1 MNQEEALKNEE
12 SIGESGRIFLRNL
25 AYTSTEEDIEK
36 LFSKY
41 GRYLIYMSCFVNLKL
56 VIY

>member
-1 MNQEEALKNEE
+1 MGKTNVFKSKWMNQEEALKNEE

-41 GRYLIYMSCFVNLKL
+41 GRYFI
-56 VIY
+56 